1 MEGYIKLTVNKNE
14 VIGHTVVGVEGKLQ
28 GVDISDKFALI
39 HSLVQAL
46 ELDFEDKLILSLSL
60 IDPNFK
66 PAKTVRQMDDGTYID
81 KDFFDMLGNR
91 GKSGL

>member
-1 MEGYIKLTVNKNE
+1 MEGYIKLTASKN
-14 VIGHTVVGVEGKLQ
+14 VVVGHTVVGVEGKLQ
-28 GVDISDKFALI
+28 GVDIADKFALI